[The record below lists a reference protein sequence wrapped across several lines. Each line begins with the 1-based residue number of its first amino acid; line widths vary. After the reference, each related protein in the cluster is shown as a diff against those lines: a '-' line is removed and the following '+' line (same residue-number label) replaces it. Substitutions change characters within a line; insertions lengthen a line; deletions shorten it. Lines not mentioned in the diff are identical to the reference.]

1 MCRHRFQFNL
11 PEFEM
16 KVLERDL
23 DFASFQKKIIEPDLK
38 WDFQEF
44 CGRLKI
50 NWNFLDKPFE
60 NFSEF
65 LSFQVKTN

>member
-23 DFASFQKKIIEPDLK
+23 DFVSFQKKIIEPDLK

-44 CGRLKI
+44 LGRSKI